1 VEQIVVLILPNI
13 AWSKKNKSVDWTI
26 WPISLCTF
34 AAVLEPE
41 YNVKIIDANIDN
53 LSEEALTQRIQT
65 LQPLAVGISVF
76 CDDYADGGHTAARIV
91 KSINTE
97 VPVVMG
103 GSYVTLNPD
112 VATKDDNIDYF
123 VVGEGEFVF
132 KAILDYL
139 SGSTET
145 LPDCGVIY
153 RTADGLLVD
162 CSNRHAIECL
172 DQLPFPEY
180 GKIDFFKYATKEE
193 RNSAF
198 KPPILPYGRITTSR
212 GCPFS
217 CCFCQVEAI
226 NGAGIRYRSVANVL
240 NEVEMLIKRYQ
251 IKSLLVDDA
260 NFTANQKRAKAII
273 RGFIERQFTLQWR
286 IQSLAAYTLDTELLE
301 LMLASGCNHVDLAI
315 ESGSQRVLSEIIRKP
330 LNLNRV
336 VSLLDTAKALGFMI
350 SANFI
355 IGLPGETWEEIRQTI
370 RFAEAIDVDYVKIMV
385 AMPLRHTKLYEIAHD
400 GGYLRKDFDFF
411 NMRWGVGEISTEEFT
426 NLDTTILRTYEW
438 DRINFSS
445 AEKILRVA
453 RVMGVDE
460 ETIVKMRVSTRKSL
474 EQLLSA
480 GNVLRR

>member
-1 VEQIVVLILPNI
+1 MEKTVVLILPNI
-13 AWSKKNKSVDWTI
+13 AWNTKNKGVDWTI

-41 YNVKIIDANIDN
+41 YHVEIIDANIDY
-53 LSEEALTQRIQT
+53 LSEEALAQRLQA

-76 CDDYADGGHTAARIV
+76 CDDFADGGHTAARIM
-91 KSINTE
+91 KSINTN

-139 SGSTET
+139 SGRTET
-145 LPDCGVIY
+145 LPSYGVVY
-153 RTADGLLVD
+153 RTADGRVVD
-162 CSNRHAIECL
+162 CGSRHTIACL
-172 DQLPFPEY
+172 DQLPFPKYE
-180 GKIDFFKYATKEE
+180 KIDFLKYATKEE
-193 RNSAF
+193 RNSAY
-198 KPPILPYGRITTSR
+198 KPPLLPYGRITTSR

-217 CCFCQVEAI
+217 CCFCQVEAV
-226 NGAGIRYRSVANVL
+226 NGAGIRYRSAANVL
-240 NEVEMLIKRYQ
+240 DEVEMLIKRYQ

-260 NFTANQKRAKAII
+260 NFTADLKRAKAII
-273 RGFIERQFTLQWR
+273 RGFIERQFALQWR
-286 IQSLAAYTLDTELLE
+286 IMNLAAYTLDTELLE
-301 LMLASGCNHVDLAI
+301 LMLESGCNHIDLAI
-315 ESGSQRVLSEIIRKP
+315 ESGAQRVLTEIIRKP

-336 VSLLDTAKALGFMI
+336 ASILDVAKDLGFMT

-370 RFAEAIDVDYVKIMV
+370 RFAEAINVDYVKIMV

-426 NLDTTILRTYEW
+426 SIDTTILRTYEW

-445 AEKILRVA
+445 ADKIRRVA
-453 RVMGVDE
+453 RLMGVDE
-460 ETIVKMRVSTRKSL
+460 QTIVKMRVSTRKSL
-474 EQLLSA
+474 EQLLSK
-480 GNVLRR
+480 GNIVT